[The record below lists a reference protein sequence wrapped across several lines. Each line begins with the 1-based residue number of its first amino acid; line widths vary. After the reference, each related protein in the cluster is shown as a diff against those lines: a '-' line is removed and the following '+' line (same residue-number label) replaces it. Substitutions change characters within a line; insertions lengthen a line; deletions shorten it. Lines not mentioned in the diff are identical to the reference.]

1 MSAGWTKVL
10 PRMFSIFVVILSV
23 SCGESRNK
31 YGSVESFELWS
42 RCSV

>member
-31 YGSVESFELWS
+31 YGSRIHCAVMQIGSQ
-42 RCSV
+42 